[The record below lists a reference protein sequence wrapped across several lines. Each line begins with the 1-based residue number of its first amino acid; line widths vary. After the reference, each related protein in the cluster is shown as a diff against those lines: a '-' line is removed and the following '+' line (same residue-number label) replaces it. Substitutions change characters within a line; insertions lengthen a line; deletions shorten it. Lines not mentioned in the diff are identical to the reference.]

1 MPNRIIKESIC
12 TSKSI
17 NQLTAEEECFFYRLI
32 VNCDDYGCFF
42 GEPDVLAGKL
52 YPRRRMDEGEV
63 LRIRDRL
70 AEVGLILLYESDGEM
85 YIWLPTWEKH
95 QRLRKTKHR
104 FPMPSDA
111 AKEPETA
118 ADECSLRQS
127 AAECGEMRLARAKNP
142 NPNPNPN
149 TNPNTNPNS
158 AGADVCAGA
167 AADEKTSYAEFVSL
181 TNAEYE
187 ALVAK
192 LGEQG
197 ARRCI
202 ELLDNYK
209 GQSGKRYQSDYR
221 AILNWVVGRYEEEQK
236 KAHRDEPRR
245 SYDPEDFDRIG
256 FELPEIEG
264 L

>member
-42 GEPDVLAGKL
+42 GDPELLSSKL
-52 YPRRRMDEGEV
+52 YPRRKMEDQEA

-70 AEVGLILLYESDGEM
+70 SEVGLIVVYEYDGEE
-85 YIWLPTWEKH
+85 YLRLLTWDKH
-95 QRLRKTKHR
+95 QRLRKSKHR
-104 FPMPSDA
+104 FPMPPDVTKES
-111 AKEPETA
+111 EPELTCGNSPQIA
-118 ADECSLRQS
+118 AS
-127 AAECGEMRLARAKNP
+127 CGESPLARAK

-149 TNPNTNPNS
+149 TNPNTNPNA
-158 AGADVCAGA
+158 AGADVCAA
-167 AADEKTSYAEFVSL
+167 AAAEPKTSYAEFVSL
-181 TNAEYE
+181 TNAEYA

-209 GQSGKRYQSDYR
+209 GQSGKKYQSDYR
-221 AILNWVVGRYEEEQK
+221 AILNWVVGRYEEEQRQ
-236 KAHRDEPRR
+236 AHRGEPRR

-256 FELPEIEG
+256 LELPEMEG
-264 L
+264 I